1 MSPAYSKATL
11 FDRILPYALSIF
23 TTFSDLLEILPSS
36 HLEKKR
42 LGLLGDSDTQ
52 IRMRLGL
59 TLQSSYL
66 LSPQQLLL
74 WYISLVNQS
83 HRFH

>member
-36 HLEKKR
+36 HLEQKR
-42 LGLLGDSDTQ
+42 LGLLGDSHTNTHAP
-52 IRMRLGL
+52 LAHL
-59 TLQSSYL
+59 TI
-66 LSPQQLLL
+66 LLL
-74 WYISLVNQS
+74 AKPTAASALV
-83 HRFH
+83 H